1 MARIKEVSR
10 SNLVRR
16 LPIGRLREKG
26 RMGGGAARR
35 SSSSRGGWVAGV
47 SESGAPG
54 LILGCGLVQRNQ
66 GDVRNPLGY
75 LGRWCGIGSM
85 ALDGEGGSAAHRREI
100 SHGAGTDRGK
110 RRHGEFCYRGVK
122 LWDHLAGEG
131 RRRRAGAG
139 AAELRA
145 WRGYGG
151 ARGEGRRRRGLL
163 ASDLHER
170 GLRLAAKPRR

>member
-1 MARIKEVSR
+1 MAIHPR
-10 SNLVRR
+10 S
-16 LPIGRLREKG
+16 
-26 RMGGGAARR
+26 GGWGVWARGAAAQTAGAEL
-35 SSSSRGGWVAGV
+35 RGGELAGAGR
-47 SESGAPG
+47 SAATGAR
-54 LILGCGLVQRNQ
+54 LGRGLVQKDEL
-66 GDVRNPLGY
+66 GMGSPLGY
-75 LGRWCGIGSM
+75 LGRWCGTGSM

-110 RRHGEFCYRGVK
+110 RRHGEFRYRGVK

-170 GLRLAAKPRR
+170 GLRRAAKPRT

>member
-1 MARIKEVSR
+1 MAAQTAGAELRGGE
-10 SNLVRR
+10 LAGA
-16 LPIGRLREKG
+16 GRLAATGARLG
-26 RMGGGAARR
+26 R
-35 SSSSRGGWVAGV
+35 
-47 SESGAPG
+47 
-54 LILGCGLVQRNQ
+54 GLVQKDEL
-66 GDVRNPLGY
+66 GMGSPLGY
-75 LGRWCGIGSM
+75 LGRWCGTGSM

-110 RRHGEFCYRGVK
+110 RRHGEFRYRGVK

-145 WRGYGG
+145 WRGHGG

-170 GLRLAAKPRR
+170 GLRLAAKPRRGLAWQEGHWRHGNSARAHRGGDPTSWRR